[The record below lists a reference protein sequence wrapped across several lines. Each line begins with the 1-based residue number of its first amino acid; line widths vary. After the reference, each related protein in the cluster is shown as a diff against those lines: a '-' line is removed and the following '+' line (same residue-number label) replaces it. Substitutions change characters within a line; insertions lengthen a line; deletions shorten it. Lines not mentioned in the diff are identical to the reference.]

1 MSQMSAEPDYFNP
14 PYLGPFA
21 PGAQGDVSLAGLG
34 FWEQEI
40 ATGKTNCSDSIYR
53 LVGVDPV
60 LGRQETDFWI
70 RRVHPDDAPAQ
81 VAAYLAFA
89 RGETA
94 SLEEIYRVRH
104 ELGHWTWVLARA
116 HKVDPDAPA
125 NEMRLMG
132 YVVDVTARHTE
143 FDLLRTREERFR
155 LSLSALRGLVYDRD
169 LIAEKTVRHG
179 LKQMLGYD
187 DLPDVKGHS
196 GWMEVV
202 HPEDRERVAA
212 TFIGSRESG
221 KSFELTY
228 RIRHKD
234 GRMMH
239 VLQRGTFTI
248 GPGGKAIRSFG
259 LVEDITETERQRN
272 QLQLQV
278 NIIERMSE
286 GVMLLDRL
294 GQIQFA
300 NPALERLFRYE
311 TGVLRGRDACVLS
324 FRTPANFRRLVDAV
338 FDGTEDGR
346 ISVIDLDAR
355 RRDGTL
361 CPIQAHFSRMVY
373 GERDCII
380 CVFND
385 NSDRKELEREVLQVA
400 TRIQQR
406 IGGDLHDEVG
416 QQLAGIAM
424 MLQGLVNGASQRR
437 PALRTDLEKIIELV
451 NAATRS
457 TRSLARGLS
466 PVREGRE
473 GLIEGFEELVQ
484 QMSGRFPARVH
495 MDLQLPADLELSE
508 DTATNLYRIAQ
519 EGVYNAARHSQAD
532 SIELQIKVT
541 GTDIDL
547 LVSDN
552 GKGFDPSRVARGM
565 GLRIMRFRAQM
576 IGGYVAV
583 ESRPGVG
590 TTLRCSCLLKRE
602 EAAA

>member
-1 MSQMSAEPDYFNP
+1 
-14 PYLGPFA
+14 
-21 PGAQGDVSLAGLG
+21 LA
-34 FWEQEI
+34 
-40 ATGKTNCSDSIYR
+40 
-53 LVGVDPV
+53 
-60 LGRQETDFWI
+60 
-70 RRVHPDDAPAQ
+70 
-81 VAAYLAFA
+81 
-89 RGETA
+89 
-94 SLEEIYRVRH
+94 
-104 ELGHWTWVLARA
+104 
-116 HKVDPDAPA
+116 
-125 NEMRLMG
+125 
-132 YVVDVTARHTE
+132 
-143 FDLLRTREERFR
+143 
-155 LSLSALRGLVYDRD
+155 
-169 LIAEKTVRHG
+169 
-179 LKQMLGYD
+179 
-187 DLPDVKGHS
+187 
-196 GWMEVV
+196 WMEIV

-212 TFIGSRESG
+212 AFEANRIAGRN
-221 KSFELTY
+221 FELPY
-228 RIRHKD
+228 RVMHRD
-234 GRMMH
+234 GRWLH
-239 VLQRGTFTI
+239 VLQRGTYTI
-248 GPGGKAIRSFG
+248 GADGKAIRSYG
-259 LVEDITETERQRN
+259 LVEDVTGAEQQRN
-272 QLQLQV
+272 QMRMQIG
-278 NIIERMSE
+278 IIERMSE
-286 GVMLLDRL
+286 GVMLVDRQGL
-294 GQIQFA
+294 VQFA
-300 NPALERLFRYE
+300 NPALERLFRFE
-311 TGVLRGRDACVLS
+311 SGAMKGLDASVLS

-355 RRDGTL
+355 RRDGTH

-373 GERDCII
+373 GDRDCII

-385 NSDRKELEREVLQVA
+385 NSERKELEREVLQVA

-424 MLQGLVNGASQRR
+424 MLQGLVNGSGS
-437 PALRTDLEKIIELV
+437 LRKPGLRADLEKIIELV

-473 GLIEGFEELVQ
+473 GLIEGFEEMVQ

-519 EGVYNAARHSQAD
+519 EGVYNAARHAQAD
-532 SIELQIKVT
+532 SIELQMKVT

-552 GKGFDPSRVARGM
+552 GRGFDPSRVAPGM

-590 TTLRCSCLLKRE
+590 TTLRCSCLIKRE

>member
-1 MSQMSAEPDYFNP
+1 MNNMSAEPDYFKP
-14 PYLGPFA
+14 PFLGRFA
-21 PGAQGDVSLAGLG
+21 LNSKDDVALQGMG

-40 ATGKTNCSDSIYR
+40 ASGKTFCSDSIYR
-53 LVGVDPV
+53 MVGVDPEA
-60 LGRQETDFWI
+60 GRQERDFWV
-70 RRVHPDDAPAQ
+70 RRVHPDDLLAQ
-81 VAAYLAFA
+81 EEAYLAFA
-89 RGETA
+89 RGKSST
-94 SLEEIYRVRH
+94 LEEIYRVRH
-104 ELGHWTWVLARA
+104 ENGHWAWVLARA
-116 HKVDPDAPA
+116 RRVDPDAPA
-125 NEMRLMG
+125 DEMKLMG

-143 FDLLRTREERFR
+143 FDLLRKREERFR

-169 LIAEKTVRHG
+169 LITAKTVRHG
-179 LKQMLGYD
+179 LKQMLGYE
-187 DLPDVKGHS
+187 DLPDVDGHS
-196 GWMEVV
+196 AWMDVV

-212 TFIGSRESG
+212 AFRASRESG
-221 KSFELTY
+221 KNFEMTY
-228 RIRHKD
+228 RIRHRD
-234 GRMMH
+234 GRLMN
-239 VLQRGTFTI
+239 VLHRGTFNI
-248 GPGGKAIRSFG
+248 GSDGRAIRSFG
-259 LVEDITETERQRN
+259 LVEDITETEHQRN
-272 QLQLQV
+272 QLQLQA

-286 GVMLLDRL
+286 GVMLLDRQGL
-294 GQIQFA
+294 IQFA
-300 NPALERLFRYE
+300 NPALERLFRYD

-324 FRTPANFRRLVDAV
+324 FRTPANFQRLVDAV
-338 FDGTEDGR
+338 FNGTENGKM
-346 ISVIDLDAR
+346 SVIDLDAR

-373 GERDCII
+373 GDRDCII

-385 NSDRKELEREVLQVA
+385 NSERKELEREVLQVA

-424 MLQGLVNGASQRR
+424 MLQGLVSAGGFKK
-437 PALRTDLEKIIELV
+437 PGLRADLEKIVELV

-473 GLIEGFEELVQ
+473 GLIEGFHELVQ
-484 QMSGRFPARVH
+484 QMSGRFTARVD
-495 MDLQLPADLELSE
+495 MDLQLPQDLELSE

-519 EGVYNAARHSQAD
+519 EGVYNALRHAQAD
-532 SIELQIKVT
+532 TVQVQMKVI